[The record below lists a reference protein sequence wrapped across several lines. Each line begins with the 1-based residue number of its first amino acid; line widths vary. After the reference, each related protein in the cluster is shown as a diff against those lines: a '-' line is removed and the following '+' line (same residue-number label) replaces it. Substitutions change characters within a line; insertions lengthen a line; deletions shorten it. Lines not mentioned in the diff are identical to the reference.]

1 MTILFAQERIHP
13 FQIRVT
19 TPKDQGSRSD
29 QGQGGKHGARTQV
42 THRNTALGET
52 KTRCAITAKDKEKPI
67 YGFKNDFSAS
77 TVHVLQRCATS
88 QLT

>member
-1 MTILFAQERIHP
+1 MLKREYIH
-13 FQIRVT
+13 FRSESQLQKTRGVGVTRARVVNT
-19 TPKDQGSRSD
+19 
-29 QGQGGKHGARTQV
+29 GASTWV